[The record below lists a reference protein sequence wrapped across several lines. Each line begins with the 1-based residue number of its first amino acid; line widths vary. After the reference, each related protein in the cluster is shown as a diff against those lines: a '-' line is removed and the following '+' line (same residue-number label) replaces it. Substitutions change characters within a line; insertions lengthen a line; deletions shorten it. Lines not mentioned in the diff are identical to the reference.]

1 MIPGVRG
8 FRNLDNLFSMIYLKC
23 SDIVIPLLGRA
34 IPDAKKCAELRQH
47 AVDLRH
53 AREEKLRQERCAA

>member
-1 MIPGVRG
+1 
-8 FRNLDNLFSMIYLKC
+8 MIYLKC
-23 SDIVIPLLGRA
+23 SDIVIPLNNRA
-34 IPDAKKCAELRQH
+34 IPDAKKCAEMRQH